1 MCRALLTFDLL
12 FASLNS
18 PASATM
24 LNVYFDAAA
33 LYTDKTFSVLEGG
46 SLLAGNLLIDSNC
59 QYRTGSVGTT
69 TGSLTMRH

>member
-1 MCRALLTFDLL
+1 MCGALLTFALL

-33 LYTDKTFSVLEGG
+33 LYTDKTFSVFGSG
-46 SLLAGNLLIDSNC
+46 SLLAGNLLIDSNY
-59 QYRTGSVGTT
+59 QYLTGSVNTT
-69 TGSLTMRH
+69 TGSLTMHH